1 MKYPKEY
8 LDEIKTRLKVSTVV
22 SKTVSLKKRGK
33 EFVGLSPFKN
43 EKTPSFTVNDEKEFY
58 HCFATSEHG
67 NIFDFIMKTQNL
79 KFGEAVKH
87 LAQLAGMQ
95 PYLFS
100 KKDEERE
107 KKWNEYKSIFN
118 EYVDFYHNE
127 LIKNEQHS
135 NAREYLKNRSLSK
148 ENVKKF
154 KIGYVE
160 KNPSIFEQ
168 FKNKYSEQTLVE
180 TGLFYLDE
188 KKKIYIERFRGRLIF
203 PINNITGQ
211 PIALG
216 GRIIENLDY
225 LAKYI
230 NSPET
235 LFFKKGSNLY
245 NLDLARKLSN
255 KLDHIY
261 LVEGYMDV
269 VGLSKNGI
277 DNAVANLG
285 TSLTDK
291 QIQILNQFFDD
302 IIICFDGDESGYK
315 AALRAAENSIKEL
328 KPEKQISF
336 LFLPNKEDPDSY
348 VNKNGKANFIEF
360 TKQSKLSIH
369 QFIFSHYK
377 KQTENNPSSMAI
389 FEKRLRDVANTIKDD
404 YIKKYV
410 LEYFLE
416 KIAELTPHS
425 NQKNKKNYKKPTKS
439 LDATKK
445 YYNESQSLSGVE
457 LKEFSLI
464 YLVINNLNLM
474 QSNIHLIENIKLF
487 TEVNK
492 KIFNQ
497 IIEVLKSE
505 NQIAVQ
511 DLNLDSQIIE
521 KINKF
526 APIKY
531 ILKNNSE
538 DDQKIIELLEDISR
552 DLMNYDLEFRIQE
565 LESKFSVDM
574 NESTFN
580 ELKELKKKS
589 RISINLDKFVMD
601 FYRFDII

>member
-22 SKTVSLKKRGK
+22 SKTVLLKKRGK

-67 NIFDFIMKTQNL
+67 NIFDFVMKTQNL

-87 LAQLAGMQ
+87 LAQLAGMR
-95 PYLFS
+95 PYMFS

-107 KKWNEYKSIFN
+107 NKWNEYKAIYS
-118 EYVDFYHNE
+118 EYVDFYHDE

-148 ENVKKF
+148 EDVKRF
-154 KIGYVE
+154 KMGYVE
-160 KNPSIFEQ
+160 KNPNIFEQ
-168 FKNKYSEQTLVE
+168 LKNKYGEQTLIE
-180 TGLFYLDE
+180 TGLFYFDE
-188 KKKIYIERFRGRLIF
+188 KKKIFVERFRGRLIF

-255 KLDHIY
+255 KVDHIY

-269 VGLSKNGI
+269 VGLSKYGI

-389 FEKRLRDVANTIKDD
+389 FEKTLRNIANTIKDD
-404 YIKKYV
+404 FIKKYV

-416 KIAELTPHS
+416 KIAELTPYS
-425 NQKNKKNYKKPTKS
+425 NQKNKKFHKKPIKS

-464 YLVINNLNLM
+464 YLLINNLSLI

-497 IIEVLKSE
+497 IIESLKSE
-505 NQIAVQ
+505 DQLTVQ
-511 DLNLDSQIIE
+511 DLNLDGQIIE

-526 APIKY
+526 APIKH

-538 DDQKIIELLEDISR
+538 NEQKIMELLEDISR

-574 NESTFN
+574 SESTFN
-580 ELKELKKKS
+580 ELKELKKKQ
-589 RISINLDKFVMD
+589 NLN
-601 FYRFDII
+601 

>member
-107 KKWNEYKSIFN
+107 KKWNEYKSIYN

-148 ENVKKF
+148 EDVKKF

-160 KNPSIFEQ
+160 KNPNIFEQ
-168 FKNKYSEQTLVE
+168 LKNKYSEQTLVE

-188 KKKIYIERFRGRLIF
+188 KKKIYVERFRGRLIF

-255 KLDHIY
+255 KVDHIY

-425 NQKNKKNYKKPTKS
+425 NQKNKKSYKKPTKS

-505 NQIAVQ
+505 NQIVVQ

-538 DDQKIIELLEDISR
+538 DEQKIIELLEDISR

-574 NESTFN
+574 SESTFN
-580 ELKELKKKS
+580 ELKELKKKQ
-589 RISINLDKFVMD
+589 NLN
-601 FYRFDII
+601 